1 MALPWL
7 IGLGVAAVGAAILA
21 SDDDSDKKS
30 SRRDDDDDEELERD
44 RRRRERERR
53 EEREEI
59 SEQANEYFTSS
70 YDDFLSPMLNAG
82 ICKTVSFSSSIDLDD
97 DFDDYLESDIEL
109 FGLSSKIDYEK
120 LEIIFDDLDD
130 MYGDSSE
137 VVGNIAKAHHGFM
150 GWHLS
155 SIKEFDKNLKLAHN
169 GGFSEVVGSIAKAHY
184 SLTGEYL
191 SLTKKFDKSL
201 KLVHKINKTR
211 HKIQDVL
218 EDNDE

>member
-1 MALPWL
+1 MPLPWL
-7 IGLGVAAVGAAILA
+7 IGAAVVGIGAAILA

-30 SRRDDDDDEELERD
+30 SYRDDDDDEELERD

-70 YDDFLSPMLNAG
+70 YDDFLSPMLNVG

-109 FGLSSKIDYEK
+109 FGLSSELDYEK

-130 MYGDSSE
+130 MYGD
-137 VVGNIAKAHHGFM
+137 
-150 GWHLS
+150 
-155 SIKEFDKNLKLAHN
+155 
-169 GGFSEVVGSIAKAHY
+169 FSEVVGSIAKAHHR
-184 SLTGEYL
+184 LTGEYL
-191 SLTKKFDKSL
+191 SITKKFDKNL
-201 KLVHKINKTR
+201 KLAYKINKTR

>member
-7 IGLGVAAVGAAILA
+7 IGIGVAAVGAAILA

-30 SRRDDDDDEELERD
+30 SYRDDDDDEELERD

-82 ICKTVSFSSSIDLDD
+82 ICKTVSISSSIDLDD
-97 DFDDYLESDIEL
+97 DFDEYLESDIEL
-109 FGLSSKIDYEK
+109 FNSSSSKIDDNE
-120 LEIIFDDLDD
+120 LNAISEHLDD
-130 MYGDSSE
+130 IYGD
-137 VVGNIAKAHHGFM
+137 F
-150 GWHLS
+150 S
-155 SIKEFDKNLKLAHN
+155 SIVGSIANAHYNLTGQYLSVTKEFDKN
-169 GGFSEVVGSIAKAHY
+169 
-184 SLTGEYL
+184 
-191 SLTKKFDKSL
+191 L

-211 HKIQDVL
+211 HKIQNVL

>member
-7 IGLGVAAVGAAILA
+7 IGIGVAAVGAAILA

-30 SRRDDDDDEELERD
+30 SRKDDDDDEELERD

-82 ICKTVSFSSSIDLDD
+82 ICKTVSISSSSIDLDD

-109 FGLSSKIDYEK
+109 FGLSSELDYEK

-130 MYGDSSE
+130 IYGDFSE
-137 VVGNIAKAHHGFM
+137 VAGNIAKAHHGLI
-150 GWHLS
+150 GEYLS
-155 SIKEFDKNLKLAHN
+155 ITKKFDKNLKLA
-169 GGFSEVVGSIAKAHY
+169 Y
-184 SLTGEYL
+184 
-191 SLTKKFDKSL
+191 
-201 KLVHKINKTR
+201 KINKTR

>member
-7 IGLGVAAVGAAILA
+7 IGIGVAAVGAAILA

-120 LEIIFDDLDD
+120 LGIIFDDLDD
-130 MYGDSSE
+130 MYRDSSE
-137 VVGNIAKAHHGFM
+137 VVGNISKAHHGLIGGYLF
-150 GWHLS
+150 
-155 SIKEFDKNLKLAHN
+155 KLVHN
-169 GGFSEVVGSIAKAHY
+169 GDFSEVAGSIAQAHY
-184 SLTGEYL
+184 RLTGEYL
-191 SLTKKFDKSL
+191 SLTKAFEKNL
-201 KLVHKINKTR
+201 KLAYKINQTR

-218 EDNDE
+218 EYDYE